1 MLKEIQGGSIPK
13 PETVQY
19 VFQGEKKFSAC
30 YTSKKQ
36 FILVVTADD
45 AELLAPAL
53 MLEQRGIL
61 ISGVLLLLG
70 ALAAFVLQ
78 HGLHVRYQRLQIP

>member
-1 MLKEIQGGSIPK
+1 MYFRGRKICRMLYQ
-13 PETVQY
+13 Q
-19 VFQGEKKFSAC
+19 
-30 YTSKKQ
+30 KQ

>member
-19 VFQGEKKFSAC
+19 VFQGRKIC
-30 YTSKKQ
+30 RMLYQQKQ

-45 AELLAPAL
+45 ADLLAPAL